1 MINTTKTY
9 YSKNIRPFLKDIRFI
24 GLIAFLVIVLLVT
37 WSGIK
42 SVQTNY
48 NLQKQ
53 ISNLAQENQVQKLK
67 NSNLNLENSY
77 FNTNQYLELSARQNF
92 GLAEPG
98 ETEVIIPQSVA
109 LSRLIPLKSQTNSIS
124 QANSVYPHWQSN
136 FQAWINFF
144 LHRK

>member
-109 LSRLIPLKSQTNSIS
+109 LSRLIPLKSQTNSSS

>member
-109 LSRLIPLKSQTNSIS
+109 LSRLIPLKSQTNSSS
-124 QANSVYPHWQSN
+124 QANSVYPYWQSN